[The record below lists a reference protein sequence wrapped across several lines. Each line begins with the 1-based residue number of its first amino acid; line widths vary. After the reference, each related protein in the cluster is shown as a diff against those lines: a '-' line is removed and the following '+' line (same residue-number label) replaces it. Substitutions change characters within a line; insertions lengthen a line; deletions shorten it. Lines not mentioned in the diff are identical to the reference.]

1 MCLLMSLA
9 ACKEKEV
16 IVTINITSP
25 TAGDTLAFGDTL
37 KLAGTVSGT
46 GEMHGYSVMM
56 MNLLSSSMVYSKDYD
71 IHGESYTISDFW
83 VNNVTDTSTVQTTLD
98 VIKDHEGNH
107 ELKTINVVCL
117 PQ

>member
-1 MCLLMSLA
+1 MSLA

-16 IVTINITSP
+16 IVTMNITSP
-25 TAGDTLAFGDTL
+25 TAEDTLAFGDTL
-37 KLAGTVSGT
+37 NLTGTVSGT

-56 MNLLSSSMVYSKDYD
+56 MNLLSSSMVYTMDYD

-83 VNNVTDTSTVQTTLD
+83 VNNVTDTSIVQATVD

-107 ELKTINVVCL
+107 EIKSVSVLCL